1 MKRTVD
7 NNHSNIFRF
16 LGSVLL
22 IIFSLGWN
30 IPFCAAEVGSSS
42 FSFLRIG
49 AGAGPVGMAEAYTA
63 LADDI
68 NAIYWNP
75 AGLGKITRHEITA
88 SYLSYVV
95 NINSGYL
102 GYAQPMLGGGFGIGL
117 IYLDY
122 GAIPITTGVNPT
134 GEGEGTYRPYDIA
147 AIISY
152 GCRLN
157 PALNV
162 GINLKGVYEDIQGYT
177 ANGVALDLG
186 GIFEFPGER
195 DLSVGLTVKNLG
207 YQTKAFIDETHNLP
221 LTIDLGWGY
230 KMLSDTLRWGLD
242 GIYQPLDEKFNANLG
257 GEYCWREKSY
267 ELYGRLGYRTA
278 GQDLKTDSSG
288 DFLTGFCMGI
298 GASFKNYQLDY
309 AFVPFNQLGYV
320 HRVSLGMQWG
330 GTTASY
336 VRPQTTRRVVSGAST
351 ARPPVARRG
360 VSGKKYFQA
369 GQKFYKQ
376 KKYRTAIREYK
387 RAISRGYKTAKVYE
401 MMGYCHYQL
410 GQKSAARRAY
420 KQALKLEPNNQRIKK
435 SLQQLGK

>member
-1 MKRTVD
+1 
-7 NNHSNIFRF
+7 
-16 LGSVLL
+16 
-22 IIFSLGWN
+22 
-30 IPFCAAEVGSSS
+30 
-42 FSFLRIG
+42 
-49 AGAGPVGMAEAYTA
+49 MAEAYTA

-68 NAIYWNP
+68 NSIYWNP
-75 AGLGKITRHEITA
+75 AGLGKISRHEITA

-102 GYAQPMLGGGFGIGL
+102 GYTQPMLGGGFGVGL

-122 GAIPITTGVNPT
+122 GEIPVTTGENPT
-134 GEGEGTYRPYDIA
+134 GDGEGTYRPYDLA

-152 GCRLN
+152 GCSLH

-177 ANGVALDLG
+177 ANGVAVDLG
-186 GIFEFPGER
+186 GIYELTRAR
-195 DLSVGLTVKNLG
+195 DMSVGLTVKNLG
-207 YQTKAFIDETHNLP
+207 FQTKAFIDEKHNLP

-242 GIYQPLDEKFNANLG
+242 FIYLPMDEKFNANLG
-257 GEYCWREKSY
+257 GEYCWRSKSY

-278 GQDLKTDSSG
+278 GQDLKTDSNE
-288 DFLTGFCMGI
+288 DILTGFCLGI
-298 GASFKNYQLDY
+298 GVALKDYQLDY
-309 AFVPFNQLGYV
+309 AFVPFNKLGYV

-336 VRPQTTRRVVSGAST
+336 VRPQTTRRVVSGDRSG
-351 ARPPVARRG
+351 RPKAARRG
-360 VSGKKYFQA
+360 GSGQKYYQT

-387 RAISRGYKTAKVYE
+387 QAISRGYKTAKVYE
-401 MMGYCHYQL
+401 MMGYCHYKL

-420 KQALKLEPNNQRIKK
+420 KQALKLEPNNQRIKR
-435 SLQQLGK
+435 SLQKMGK